1 MNETLNTTNNQ
12 EAPSPLQSEAFFQP
26 RYKGVGGWLL
36 LFCIVLTA
44 LSPLSMMKSL
54 FDKNSGLTPEDLQYF
69 DRYPTPRSLEAI
81 GQLLGIGITAFSV
94 YAGIGLWR
102 IRPGA
107 VRTAKLYLLCLL
119 GVKIIGVILG
129 FMVTVVIYKI
139 ELNYKEKYGG
149 VTILVGSL
157 LNFTVWYSYL
167 SRSKRVKATYE

>member
-1 MNETLNTTNNQ
+1 MNETPNTTSNQ

-36 LFCIVLTA
+36 LFCIVLTV
-44 LSPLSMMKSL
+44 LTPLSTMKSL

-69 DRYPTPRSLEAI
+69 DRYPTPRSLVAI
-81 GQLLGIGITAFSV
+81 GELLGIGLMTFSI

-107 VRTAKLYLLCLL
+107 VRTAKLYLLCSL
-119 GVKIIGVILG
+119 GVKIIGVIVAC
-129 FMVTVVIYKI
+129 MVTVVIHQI
-139 ELNYKEKYGG
+139 ELDYKEKYGS
-149 VTILVGSL
+149 VAIIVGSL
-157 LNFTVWYSYL
+157 LSFTIWYSYL